1 MSSELELKLRN
12 RIRELEQDV
21 KRLHTQLH
29 DAERPQPALPN
40 INAQSKLNLAEQ
52 TELQITRYSVE
63 YAAEQI
69 FRFRRDGSIDYANLA
84 ASLTLGYTREE
95 LLSMTVMDL
104 NPGIV
109 IRWDD
114 TWHEIKEKGFLV
126 DEAPQTAKNGTI
138 LPVEVTSSYQVFDG
152 NEYIIAFVR
161 DITGRHQRED
171 ALRKAK
177 EIAEQTARELE
188 ITRYSVEHAGDHILR
203 VHHNGQIDY
212 VNHTACDELGYTRE
226 ELLSMTIMDLNP
238 ELLPI
243 WGEVW
248 QQIKKQGVL
257 HDEGKQVA
265 KDGRV
270 IPVEVTSSYQSF
282 DGSEYVFAFARDIT
296 ERKRNEAALREAI
309 ASAEEAAQAKTD
321 FLANMSHEI
330 RTPMNGVIGMT
341 SLLNTTSLNA
351 EQQEYVD
358 TIRSSGNALLT
369 IINDILDFSKIEAGM
384 LEFELLP
391 FDMRACIEEIFQMLS
406 PAAKAKNLAFS
417 SNFDPQAPT
426 WIEGDVTRI
435 RQILVN
441 LLSNAIK
448 FTPQGKVELK
458 VWTEP
463 VGSHRCDA
471 PSPIEIHFAVE
482 DTGIGIPADRINKLF
497 QSFSQVDAS
506 TTRRFGGTGLGLAI
520 SKRLCEGMGGEM
532 QVQSTP
538 NVGSIFTFTVPTIEA
553 NREDAPTQSES
564 QPIDSSFAQTYP
576 LRILLAE
583 DNAVNQKVAAY
594 TLSRAGYEVDIVS
607 DGQEAV
613 DAVLRQ
619 PYDLVLM
626 DIHMPEMDG
635 LVASNLIMQ
644 LVPEEKRPII
654 AAMTAGVLEEDRQ
667 RCRDAGMVYFISKPF
682 KIEDLLETL
691 TTVWAKH
698 VSASVLP
705 ATVD

>member
-1 MSSELELKLRN
+1 MSDELVLKLRV
-12 RIRELEQDV
+12 RIRELEQDI
-21 KRLHTQLH
+21 KRLHAQLH
-29 DAERPQPALPN
+29 DAEKSQAAPSGTS
-40 INAQSKLNLAEQ
+40 AQSTLNLAEQ

-84 ASLTLGYTREE
+84 ASLVLGYTREE

-114 TWHEIKEKGFLV
+114 TWQEIKDKGFLV
-126 DEAPQTAKNGTI
+126 DEAPQTAKDGSV
-138 LPVEVTSSYQVFDG
+138 LPVEATSSYQVFDG

-161 DITGRHQRED
+161 DITERYQKEEV
-171 ALRKAK
+171 LRKAK
-177 EIAEQTARELE
+177 EAAEQAAHELE

-203 VHHNGQIDY
+203 VRHNGQIDY
-212 VNHTACDELGYTRE
+212 VNHTTCEELGYTRE

-238 ELLPI
+238 EIAPFWDEI
-243 WGEVW
+243 W
-248 QQIKKQGVL
+248 QNIKDQGVL
-257 HDEGKQVA
+257 FDEGKQVT
-265 KDGRV
+265 KDGTV
-270 IPVEVTSSYQSF
+270 IPVEVTSSFQLF
-282 DGSEYVFAFARDIT
+282 NGLEYVFAFARDIS

-309 ASAEEAAQAKTD
+309 ATAEEAAQAKTD

-341 SLLNTTSLNA
+341 SLLSATPLNA
-351 EQQEYVD
+351 EQSEYVE

-369 IINDILDFSKIEAGM
+369 IINDILDFSKVEADM

-391 FDMRACIEEIFQMLS
+391 FDLHACIEEIFMMLS
-406 PAAKAKNLAFS
+406 PSAKVKNLTF
-417 SNFDPQAPT
+417 NFDYDPQTPT

-448 FTPQGKVELK
+448 FTPQGKVALK
-458 VWTEP
+458 VWSEP
-463 VGSHRCDA
+463 LEAHRNDA
-471 PSPIEIHFAVE
+471 APPIEIHFAVE
-482 DTGIGIPADRINKLF
+482 DTGIGIPADRMNRLF
-497 QSFSQVDAS
+497 RSFSQVDAS
-506 TTRRFGGTGLGLAI
+506 MTRRFGGTGLGLAI
-520 SKRLCEGMGGEM
+520 SKRLCEGMNGEM

-538 NVGSIFTFTVPTIEA
+538 DVGSIFTVTLPAAEA
-553 NREDAPTQSES
+553 KKAEIPAQNEKAQ
-564 QPIDSSFAQTYP
+564 IDSSFAQTYP

-626 DIHMPEMDG
+626 DIHMPDVDG
-635 LVASNLIMQ
+635 LEASNQIMQ
-644 LVPEEKRPII
+644 RVPQEKRPII
-654 AAMTAGVLEEDRQ
+654 AAMTAGVLEEERQ
-667 RCRDAGMVYFISKPF
+667 RCRDAGMIYFISKPF
-682 KIEDLLETL
+682 KLDDLLETL
-691 TTVWAKH
+691 IAVWTQKARI
-698 VSASVLP
+698 S
-705 ATVD
+705 T